1 MPVQRDAII
10 EGRLDSRDLAT
21 CAEYL
26 LDKGCVINSNS
37 ELMYL
42 ITQLA
47 IFAIGVEKERTT
59 QEARDYLTS
68 IGLTNLNRSGKGK
81 RTLQRVLQGENLSA
95 DGFDTGYLN
104 RKTKPNVKLSSEEF
118 DRLVKQAV
126 DMSYA
131 ADTTDTTD
139 APDTNLALKETIDA
153 IAQSKDIMLE
163 KKD

>member
-1 MPVQRDAII
+1 MQVQRDAII

-47 IFAIGVEKERTT
+47 IFAIGETKERTT

-81 RTLQRVLQGENLSA
+81 RTLQRVLQGENLTA
-95 DGFDTGYLN
+95 DGFDAGYLN
-104 RKTKPNVKLSSEEF
+104 RKTKGNMQMSDADF
-118 DRLVKQAV
+118 DALVRSTIDKMDGEAPII
-126 DMSYA
+126 
-131 ADTTDTTD
+131 
-139 APDTNLALKETIDA
+139 PDTNLALKETVDA
-153 IAQSKDIMLE
+153 LAQSKDIMLE
-163 KKD
+163 KKNE